1 MNSIAAEQLKT
12 LKVSIYRY
20 DPDIGKK
27 PYMQSMDIDIP
38 KDKDLSLIHI

>member
-27 PYMQSMDIDIP
+27 PYMQSMDIDIQ
-38 KDKDLSLIHI
+38 KDRKVDI